1 MKKIIYVSALSS
13 ERLISDIHEKTGENP
28 GYAVQKFSRLI
39 VKGLQANGIETK
51 AFTSPPINK
60 NYFSKLFIALGSEEE
75 NGIKYKYVPFI
86 NIPLLKH
93 IYIFI
98 YTFFY
103 MLFWGFRDRKN
114 KAIVC
119 DVLNVSVSF
128 STLLATKINRVKSIG
143 VVTDIHGMMVGN
155 KKSGFSALKSSLAS
169 RLNSWYQKRFN
180 RYILLTEQMNDVVNP
195 KNRPYMIMEALC
207 DSATIQADHT
217 LEKSDPRTIL
227 YAGGLHEKYGLK
239 MLVDGF
245 IKSGLKAK
253 LILYGNGPFVE
264 ELLRICESHPNI
276 EYRGVAPNEVILEE
290 EYKASL
296 LVNPRFTTE
305 EFTKYSFPSKNMEY
319 MVSGTPLLTTKLPG
333 MPDEYLPHVYL
344 FEDETIESY
353 ANALSAT
360 LSLPM
365 SELKAKGDSA
375 KRFVLEKKNNVFQSK
390 RIVSFIFN

>member
-13 ERLISDIHEKTGENP
+13 ERLISDIHKRTGGNP

-39 VKGLQANGIETK
+39 VKGLQANGIDTK

-60 NYFSKLFIALGSEEE
+60 NYCSKLFVALGCEEE

-93 IYIFI
+93 IYVFI

-103 MLFWGFRDRKN
+103 MLFWGFTDRKN

-195 KNRPYMIMEALC
+195 KNQPYMIMEALC
-207 DSATIQADHT
+207 DSATIQANHT
-217 LEKSDPRTIL
+217 LEKADPLTIL

-264 ELLRICESHPNI
+264 ELLKICESHPNI
-276 EYRGVAPNEVILEE
+276 EYRGVAPNEVILKE

-333 MPDEYLPHVYL
+333 MPDEYLPYVYL
-344 FEDETIESY
+344 FEEETIEGY

-365 SELKAKGDSA
+365 SELKTKGESA
-375 KRFVLEKKNNVFQSK
+375 KRFVLEKKNNIFQSK